1 MPRYADVVLPVPLQK
16 LFTYNIPQS
25 YSELLPG
32 TRVLVPFGKK
42 KLISGIVFS
51 VHDNKPELYETKP
64 IETVLDNQPLVLP
77 HQLEL
82 WKWIADYYQCS
93 MGEVYRAALPAGL
106 KLESESRFF
115 FNPEFDAETV
125 LPEKAMN
132 VLDFLVKEKSGSMAE
147 IDKITGLKSSHD
159 IIKQLIE
166 QRAICVFEKV
176 NDGFKPKKEPFV
188 SLAQEMCSEKALN
201 EVFNKLEKAPKQ
213 LNLLM
218 VFIHKSGGMRQV
230 MEGKEIAKKELLSEA
245 EGNNSSQLSELIK
258 KNILSQNLKEVG
270 RLDFSETIIKDKKS
284 LSDKQAEAF
293 EKIKAGFSADKPVL
307 LHGVTSSGKTEIY
320 IHLIEEIINSEKQAL
335 YLLPEIALTTQITN
349 RLKTHFGNKLGIY
362 HSKFSDAE
370 RVEVWNDLLENKNYR
385 VIIGVRSAIF
395 LPFTNLGLIIVDEEH
410 ENSFKQYDPAPRYH
424 ARDVALVLGKRFNA
438 DVLLGTATPSIE
450 SYYNAVSDKY
460 MLVELTERYEGICL
474 PEIRVA
480 DVKDAKRRKI
490 MSSHFTPELMEQM
503 RKALKNKEQIILF
516 QNRRGFAPYME
527 CELCAWIPKC
537 VHCDVSMTY
546 HKHDDRLVCHYCGY
560 SVQTYATCQAC
571 GNPSLVAQSFG
582 TQKIEEDIK
591 TLFPDVGVA
600 RMDYDT
606 TRSKNS
612 YEKIISDFE
621 SGKLDILIGTQ
632 MVSKGLDFDRVS
644 LVGILNADTMLNNPD
659 FRAFE
664 KSFQMLAQVSGRA
677 GRKNKRGVVVLQTTN
692 PNHPIISY
700 VLNNNYKDFFHEQ
713 LEERKEF
720 KYPPFY
726 RLIFIVLKHKD
737 GNIVK
742 RASLVLA
749 DLLRP
754 FFGSRVIGPH
764 EPPVKWI
771 NDFHLQR
778 ILIKMERESS
788 PQKVKSLIQENIN
801 KLLSNERWRYV
812 SVSIDI
818 DPY

>member
-1 MPRYADVVLPVPLQK
+1 MPLYADVVLPVPLQK
-16 LFTYNIPQS
+16 LFTYNIPPDV
-25 YSELLPG
+25 ELLPG

-51 VHDNKPELYETKP
+51 VHNNKPEHYETRP
-64 IETVLDNQPLVLP
+64 VETILDNQPLVLP
-77 HQLEL
+77 RQLEL

-115 FNPEFDAETV
+115 FNPEFDDEMI
-125 LPEKAMN
+125 LSEKAMN
-132 VLDFLVKEKSGSMAE
+132 VLDFLAKEKAVSMAE
-147 IDKITGLKSSHD
+147 IDKVTGLKSSHA

-176 NDGFKPKKEPFV
+176 NEGFKPKKEPFV
-188 SLAQEMCSEKALN
+188 SLAWEARSEKALN
-201 EVFNKLEKAPKQ
+201 EIFDKLEKAPKQ

-218 VFIHKSGGMRQV
+218 TFIQKVGGMAHV
-230 MEGKEIAKKELLSEA
+230 MAGKEIAKKELLSEI
-245 EGNNSSQLSELIK
+245 EGNSSTQLNELIK

-270 RLDFSETIIKDKKS
+270 RLDFSETAIKEKKS
-284 LSDKQAEAF
+284 LSAKQAEVF
-293 EKIKAGFSADKPVL
+293 GKIKDGFSANKSVL

-320 IHLIEEIINSEKQAL
+320 IHLIEEAINKGKQAL

-349 RLKTHFGNKLGIY
+349 RLKAHFGNKLGIY

-370 RVEVWNDLLENKNYR
+370 RVEVWNDLLENKNYNI
-385 VIIGVRSAIF
+385 IIGVRSAIF
-395 LPFTNLGLIIVDEEH
+395 LPFTNLGLIIIDEEH

-424 ARDVALVLGKRFNA
+424 ARDVALVLGRQFNA

-474 PEIRVA
+474 PEIRIA
-480 DVKDAKRRKI
+480 DVKDAKRRKM

-503 RKALKNKEQIILF
+503 QKALKNKEQIILF

-527 CELCAWIPKC
+527 CDLCAWIPKC
-537 VHCDVSMTY
+537 AHCDVSMTY
-546 HKHDDRLVCHYCGY
+546 HKHDNRLVCHYCGY
-560 SVQTYATCQAC
+560 SIQTYATCQAC
-571 GNPSLVAQSFG
+571 GNPSLTAQSFG

-591 TLFPDVGVA
+591 TLFPDAGVA

-612 YEKIISDFE
+612 YERIISEFE

-644 LVGILNADTMLNNPD
+644 LVGILNADTMLNSPD

-692 PNHPIISY
+692 PSHPIISY
-700 VLNNNYKDFFHEQ
+700 ILNNNYKDFFHAQ

-737 GNIVK
+737 SSVVK
-742 RASLVLA
+742 RAASVLA
-749 DLLRP
+749 GSLRQV
-754 FFGSRVIGPH
+754 FGSRVIGAH
-764 EPPVKWI
+764 EPSVKWI

-778 ILIKMERESS
+778 ILIKMEREAS
-788 PQKVKSLIQENIN
+788 PQKVKSMIQENIN
-801 KLLSNERWRYV
+801 TLLSNERWRYV
-812 SVSIDI
+812 SVSIDV